1 MANRAGITEE
11 DNESS
16 RRRFFAGEVVV
27 EAGDPREIISNPQH
41 ERTKKFPLHRKSG
54 AGEISVENYALKPR
68 VIFKISGSNRLPGAG
83 RRLTG
88 PRGH

>member
-54 AGEISVENYALKPR
+54 AGEIFVENYAHKGR
-68 VIFKISGSNRLPGAG
+68 VIFKISRAERLLGADK
-83 RRLTG
+83 RLAG
-88 PRGH
+88 LRGH